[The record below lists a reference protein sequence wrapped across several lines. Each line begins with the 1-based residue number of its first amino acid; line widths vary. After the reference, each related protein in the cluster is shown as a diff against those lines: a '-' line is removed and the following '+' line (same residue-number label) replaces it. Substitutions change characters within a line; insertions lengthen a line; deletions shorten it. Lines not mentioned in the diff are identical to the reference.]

1 MTVLVDDL
9 SKVVNRICRRSRSG
23 EAEPT
28 GRIADSRGCLSGA
41 VIYSRRRGSVANRI
55 QSQINI
61 AEVRICERLVKDVEE
76 PSAELK
82 FLAFSDVE
90 VLKERDIKVTG
101 GRPANVEWRLER
113 TVLTETR

>member
-9 SKVVNRICRRSRSG
+9 AKVVNRICRRSRSG

-28 GRIADSRGCLSGA
+28 RRIADSRGCLCGA
-41 VIYSRRRGSVANRI
+41 VIYSRRRGSVANRV

-82 FLAFSDVE
+82 LLAFSNVE
-90 VLKERDIKVTG
+90 ILKERHIKVTG
-101 GRPANVEWRLER
+101 GWPA
-113 TVLTETR
+113 